1 MNKEWSELN
10 KAFQEQIKKEA
21 SFAEGIDTLLVLR
34 QSLMEEVVCMKQALN
49 REDFNAMPY
58 PNANGYHS
66 KTVAYSVWH
75 IFRIEDIVAHSLI
88 SNDSE
93 IFQTYQDKIGAPI
106 ITTGN
111 ELVGKQIMEF
121 SEKLDLDALYDY
133 VIAVKNGTD
142 ELLKLL
148 SYKDLRKK
156 FSEADKTRLRQLQV
170 VSTDEN
176 ACWLIDYWCGKDVSG
191 LLRMPFSRHWI
202 MHVEA
207 CLRIKNR
214 LHPR

>member
-10 KAFQEQIKKEA
+10 KAFQAQIIKES
-21 SFAEGIDTLLVLR
+21 SFADGIDTLLILR
-34 QSLMEEVVCMKQALN
+34 QSLMEELFCMKQTLS

-66 KTVAYSVWH
+66 KTIAYSVWH
-75 IFRIEDIVAHSLI
+75 IFRIEDIVMHSLI
-88 SNDSE
+88 QNDSE
-93 IFQTYQDKIGAPI
+93 IFRAYRDRIGAPI

-111 ELVGKQIMEF
+111 ELIGKQITEF
-121 SEKLDLDALYDY
+121 SEKLDLDALYDFA
-133 VIAVKNGTD
+133 IAVKNSTD
-142 ELLKLL
+142 ELLKQL
-148 SYKDLRKK
+148 SYRDLRRK
-156 FSEADKTRLRQLQV
+156 FSEADKTRLQQLQV

-202 MHVEA
+202 MHIEA
-207 CLRIKNR
+207 CLRIKNK
-214 LHPR
+214 LYPR

>member
-34 QSLMEEVVCMKQALN
+34 QSLMEELVCMKQTLC
-49 REDFNAMPY
+49 REDFNAMPF
-58 PNANGYHS
+58 PNVKGYHN
-66 KTVAYSVWH
+66 KTIAYSVWH
-75 IFRIEDIVAHSLI
+75 IFRIEDIVAHDLI
-88 SNDSE
+88 QNDE
-93 IFQTYQDKIGAPI
+93 AVFQAYRDRIGAPI

-111 ELVGKQIMEF
+111 ELIGKQIAEF

-133 VIAVKNGTD
+133 AIAVKNSTD
-142 ELLKLL
+142 VLLKQL
-148 SYKDLRKK
+148 SYRDLRRK
-156 FSEADKTRLRQLQV
+156 FGEADKTRLQQLQV

-176 ACWLIDYWCGKDVSG
+176 ACWLIDYWCGKDISG

-202 MHVEA
+202 MHIEA
-207 CLRIKNR
+207 CLRIKNKPY
-214 LHPR
+214 PR